1 MFFHAIMQCQLTW
14 NISIEPLSL
23 YIKTRTGSFS
33 MSIFFNVDAA
43 TLPKCLVIIFT
54 ARVLLEEKV
63 KSHPKV
69 TKFSFKKLHTESE
82 HRAWVQKTLV
92 RTELSWCKY
101 TANIFLWNEKNKLF
115 IRKSRK
121 LISRKISTLW
131 SKTLSSHNHKYELMS
146 ETNASDVC
154 LIMLTS
160 GVPTFSSF

>member
-1 MFFHAIMQCQLTW
+1 MQFQLTW

-101 TANIFLWNEKNKLF
+101 TANIFLWKERTDYLLENRENRFHVKFPHCDLKLF
-115 IRKSRK
+115 H
-121 LISRKISTLW
+121 LITI
-131 SKTLSSHNHKYELMS
+131 N
-146 ETNASDVC
+146 TN
-154 LIMLTS
+154 
-160 GVPTFSSF
+160 

>member
-1 MFFHAIMQCQLTW
+1 MNADFTKYFPIDTKMMFFHAIMQCQLTW

-101 TANIFLWNEKNKLF
+101 TANIFLWNKRTYYLLGNKF
-115 IRKSRK
+115 I
-121 LISRKISTLW
+121 IGF
-131 SKTLSSHNHKYELMS
+131 
-146 ETNASDVC
+146 AV
-154 LIMLTS
+154 
-160 GVPTFSSF
+160 SFL

>member
-1 MFFHAIMQCQLTW
+1 MNADFTKYFPIDKKIMFFHAIMQCQLTW

-101 TANIFLWNEKNKLF
+101 TANIFLWKERTDYLLENRENWFHVKFPHCDLKLF
-115 IRKSRK
+115 H
-121 LISRKISTLW
+121 LITI
-131 SKTLSSHNHKYELMS
+131 NM
-146 ETNASDVC
+146 N
-154 LIMLTS
+154 
-160 GVPTFSSF
+160 